1 MKKLLS
7 IALLLTGIVLSS
19 CEGEAQGEFFSI
31 KNNQFWKTADG
42 RSIYS
47 QGGGIFKFPD
57 GRVALSEQFHGI
69 VGLFFVKAAVVDEG
83 LVQRGAY
90 EAEQYRSGRHRRVQ
104 FFQRITHAVQDPFL
118 GVRQRAVQVKKD
130 IPIH

>member
-47 QGGGIFKFPD
+47 QGGGIFKFPI
-57 GRVALSEQFHGI
+57 H
-69 VGLFFVKAAVVDEG
+69 K
-83 LVQRGAY
+83 RGKKNTIGMVFITK
-90 EAEQYRSGRHRRVQ
+90 RLHFISKVRR
-104 FFQRITHAVQDPFL
+104 
-118 GVRQRAVQVKKD
+118 
-130 IPIH
+130 